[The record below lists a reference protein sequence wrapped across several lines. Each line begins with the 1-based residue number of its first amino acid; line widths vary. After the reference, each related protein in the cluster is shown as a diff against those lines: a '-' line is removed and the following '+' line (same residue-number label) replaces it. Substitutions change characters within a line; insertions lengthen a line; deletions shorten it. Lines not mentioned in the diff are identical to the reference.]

1 MTKEQAIKNLLEI
14 VELSKDEIKN
24 GNTNIAATLD
34 YEDLKSLQI
43 ALDMIEE
50 KDTVT
55 EKLKADNK
63 NAWQLNANM
72 SKRHLSDI
80 LKINKKDKQIYLMAE
95 YIARGDIEE
104 DICVKTGRLNECDS
118 MAVGEC
124 ENCIKQYFER
134 KSEE

>member
-1 MTKEQAIKNLLEI
+1 
-14 VELSKDEIKN
+14 
-24 GNTNIAATLD
+24 
-34 YEDLKSLQI
+34 
-43 ALDMIEE
+43 MIEE